1 MARPI
6 YVEID
11 IRAPI
16 DALWSKTQT
25 PELHERWDLRFT
37 SIRYLPRVAD
47 EPQRFV
53 YETRIGFGL
62 RIAGGG
68 ETVGEHAV
76 DGKASSA
83 LKFWSDDPKSLILR
97 GSGYWKYIDRSDG
110 HTTFLTLYD
119 YETRWGPIGRWLDR
133 IAFRPLFG
141 WATAWSFDRLRL
153 WIERGIDP
161 TLSATRALIDAVS
174 KVSLAFAW
182 IYQGAVPKLI
192 DRDPREIELAAAA
205 LPRLATW
212 APHLVTAAACV
223 EIAFGFMMLLWR
235 SRWAYAASAAALIAV
250 TAPALVSTPGLF
262 TEAFNPATLTACMLA
277 LCAIGWISHR
287 NLPSARNCKRT
298 MKGAQP

>member
-11 IRAPI
+11 IGAPI

-25 PELHERWDLRFT
+25 PDLHERWDLRFT

-97 GSGYWKYIDRSDG
+97 GSGYWKYIDRGDG
-110 HTTFLTLYD
+110 RTTFLTLYD
-119 YETRWGPIGRWLDR
+119 YEPRWGPIGRLLDG
-133 IAFRPLFG
+133 ILFRPLFG

-174 KVSLAFAW
+174 SVALAFGW
-182 IYQGAVPKLI
+182 MYQGAVPKLLA
-192 DRDPREIELAAAA
+192 RDPREIELAAAA
-205 LPRLATW
+205 LPRMAKW
-212 APHLVTAAACV
+212 APQFVTAAACV
-223 EIAFGFMMLLWR
+223 EIALGLMMLLWR
-235 SRWAYAASAAALIAV
+235 SRWAYVASAAALVGV
-250 TAPALVSTPGLF
+250 TAPAFVSKPGLF

-277 LCAIGWISHR
+277 LCAIGWISHKH
-287 NLPSARNCKRT
+287 LPSARNCKRT
-298 MKGAQP
+298 MKGTQP